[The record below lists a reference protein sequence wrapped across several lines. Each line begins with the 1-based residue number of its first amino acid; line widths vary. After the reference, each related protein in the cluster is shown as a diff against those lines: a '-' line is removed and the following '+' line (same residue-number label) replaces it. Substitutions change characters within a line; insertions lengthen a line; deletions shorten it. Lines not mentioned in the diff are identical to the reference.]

1 MDNLLPTIAGKTL
14 TISGDFTV
22 EELKQSFKLLAE
34 IFDAPVVTGADLI
47 EQEMRTCGHL
57 GKSRFCIPLDKDTH
71 ELYSKVYENL
81 SINLS
86 LGWKKETNPL

>member
-57 GKSRFCIPLDKDTH
+57 GKSRFEPLDKDTQ
-71 ELYSKVYENL
+71 ELHAKIYENL

-86 LGWKKETNPL
+86 LGWKEETNPS